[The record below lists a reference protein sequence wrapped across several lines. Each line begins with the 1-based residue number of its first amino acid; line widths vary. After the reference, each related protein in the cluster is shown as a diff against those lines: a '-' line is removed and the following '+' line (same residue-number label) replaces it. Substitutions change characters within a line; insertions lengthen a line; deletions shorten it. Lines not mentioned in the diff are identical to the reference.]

1 MNEQTEEKKAVFRLC
16 AKPTTAEATA
26 EIEGKRFSR
35 ITPDYTLIYTDEDL
49 SEDWLV
55 LTEEDAGSLSQED
68 RRWLNDC
75 NVALIAEEVARQKPK
90 IVHRLADLL
99 DEIERRLKQNEE
111 GANAENGDRNDSEK
125 PDGGHIRHL
134 PADI

>member
-16 AKPTTAEATA
+16 ATPTTAEATA
-26 EIEGKRFSR
+26 MTEGKRFSR
-35 ITPDYTLIYTDEDL
+35 ITPDYTLVYTDEEMPDG
-49 SEDWLV
+49 WLF
-55 LTEEDAGSLSQED
+55 LAEEDAESLSQED

-99 DEIERRLKQNEE
+99 DEIEKRLKQNEE
-111 GANAENGDRNDSEK
+111 GANAENGDRNDNEK
-125 PDGGHIRHL
+125 PD
-134 PADI
+134 